1 MKDYLKQTIGHLR
14 TDGREEW
21 EVKACSF
28 MLCHNN
34 HAERPFAVLRQQAF
48 VPLSLP
54 GQSVKTFTVAGEW
67 DAPSRWERHG
77 RRRSVNCRSTTSD
90 LHWPIMQCAEE
101 KGVPSVTP
109 IPGP

>member
-1 MKDYLKQTIGHLR
+1 MEKYEAMLRKVLVIFGQGIVASLEFTMKDYLKQTNGHLR

-54 GQSVKTFTVAGEW
+54 GQSVKTFTVAG
-67 DAPSRWERHG
+67 
-77 RRRSVNCRSTTSD
+77 
-90 LHWPIMQCAEE
+90 
-101 KGVPSVTP
+101 
-109 IPGP
+109 